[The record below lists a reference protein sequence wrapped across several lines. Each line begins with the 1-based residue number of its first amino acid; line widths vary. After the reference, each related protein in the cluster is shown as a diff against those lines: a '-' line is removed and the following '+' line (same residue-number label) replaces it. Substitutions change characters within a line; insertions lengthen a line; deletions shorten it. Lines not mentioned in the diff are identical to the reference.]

1 MNDIPRLIDKLI
13 KPQVK
18 GLVRIKDTF
27 DDRFDYLRLDKKER
41 LIPFDEKLFA
51 EFKSNIR
58 FEDLSGYAELGETY
72 RKLAAYLK
80 VSEKQVLLASG
91 SDLAIK
97 SVYEA
102 CMNEG
107 DNVVLHVPGY
117 AMFRVYANMF
127 GVEARMI
134 PINKDWTL
142 DYDGMLS
149 RVDVRTKMVV
159 IENPNGFVGT
169 KPDMSEI
176 ERYAQYLLE
185 KDVLLMLDEAYF
197 YINETECHSRR
208 LIERF
213 PNVILSQ
220 TFSKAHGLAG
230 LRVGY
235 LVGEETLIEYISR
248 VRPMHEITSLSAC
261 ATRWILDHPEILE
274 ENQRSI
280 AQGKLFLIDELRKRD
295 IEARDTH
302 ANFVMV
308 YVPDE
313 GRTADLSR
321 RLKEEKILVRRPF
334 EESFLKGWSLICV
347 GAEQHSIQLI
357 EAIDKIFQEQLT

>member
-1 MNDIPRLIDKLI
+1 MKDMSRLINKLI
-13 KPQVK
+13 KPQIK

-41 LIPFDEKLFA
+41 LIPFDEKLFS
-51 EFKSNIR
+51 EFKNNIR

-107 DNVVLHVPGY
+107 DNVVLHVPSY

-127 GVEARMI
+127 GVEARMV

-149 RVDVRTKMVV
+149 RVDDQTKMVV

-169 KPDMSEI
+169 KPEI
-176 ERYAQYLLE
+176 EDIERCAQYLL
-185 KDVLLMLDEAYF
+185 DRDILLMLDEAYF
-197 YINETECHSRR
+197 YINETQCHSRR
-208 LIERF
+208 LVERY

-220 TFSKAHGLAG
+220 TLSKAHGLAG
-230 LRVGY
+230 LRIGY

-248 VRPMHEITSLSAC
+248 VRPMHEITSLSAY
-261 ATRWILDHPEILE
+261 AARWVIDHPELLQI
-274 ENQRSI
+274 NQQSI
-280 AQGKLFLIDELRKRD
+280 RESKTYLLDELSRRD
-295 IEARDTH
+295 IEARNTH

-308 YVPDE
+308 YIPNE
-313 GRTADLSR
+313 GRTSDLSGKLR
-321 RLKEEKILVRRPF
+321 EEKILVRRPF
-334 EESFLKGWSLICV
+334 EESFLKGWSLICI
-347 GAEQHSIQLI
+347 GTRRDSEQLI
-357 EAIDKIFQEQLT
+357 NAIDRIFQEQLT